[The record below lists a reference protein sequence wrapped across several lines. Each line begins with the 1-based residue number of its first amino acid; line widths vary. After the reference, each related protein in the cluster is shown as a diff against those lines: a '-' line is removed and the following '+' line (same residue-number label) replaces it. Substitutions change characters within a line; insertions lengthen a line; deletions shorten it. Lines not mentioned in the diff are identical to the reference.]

1 MMPNMSAREMV
12 AQRLRAQLDALPEDD
27 PKRKLIGAILEDRQE
42 QADAQRDALRRIALE
57 RFHALQEG
65 DPLKEVLGRVLAEGP
80 TPAATPTPPPTP
92 PPVEPGQ
99 AFRSDAWVAIQ
110 ALERGQESL
119 FSAIKTID
127 ARATAAMQEAQRIA
141 AKGVELQEYLN
152 MVLEEVH
159 QNTQML
165 RSFKETFGPEK

>member
-1 MMPNMSAREMV
+1 MMPNMSAKEMV
-12 AQRLRAQLDALPEDD
+12 AQRLRAQVDALPEDD
-27 PKRKLIGAILEDRQE
+27 PKRKLIAALLEDRHE
-42 QADAQRDALRRIALE
+42 EADAQREALRRIALE
-57 RFHALQEG
+57 RFHALQDG

-80 TPAATPTPPPTP
+80 APTAPAAPPPP
-92 PPVEPGQ
+92 PPVEPSH
-99 AFRSDAWVAIQ
+99 AFRSDAWAAIH
-110 ALERGQESL
+110 ALQRGQESL

-127 ARATAAMQEAQRIA
+127 ARAAAAMQEAQRIA

-165 RSFKETFGPEK
+165 RSFKDTFGKEK